1 MNGILER
8 PVTHRHTVHG
18 SNTASEWNTPQ
29 EMVIDFERMVWTCT
43 EHNEVMRLD
52 SGEDCPRCRGVT

>member
-1 MNGILER
+1 MNGVLER
-8 PVTHRHTVHG
+8 PATRRDTVP
-18 SNTASEWNTPQ
+18 EWDTPP

-43 EHNEVMRLD
+43 EHNEVMRLN